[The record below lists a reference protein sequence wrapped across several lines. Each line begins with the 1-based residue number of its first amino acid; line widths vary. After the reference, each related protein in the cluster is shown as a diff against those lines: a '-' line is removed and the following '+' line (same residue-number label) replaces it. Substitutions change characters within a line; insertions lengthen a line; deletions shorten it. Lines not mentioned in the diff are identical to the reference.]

1 MNIFVFRGSL
11 PAGLA
16 LLCMSMAHGQP
27 APSQLDLIDVADDLY
42 VIHNVAAPGNV
53 TVLVTDEGVLLVD
66 DKFERDFEGM
76 MRIVR
81 SITDQP
87 VRYIVNTHHHGDHTG
102 SNAMFASTGA
112 EIVASERAR
121 AKMVEAG
128 MPGLP
133 VFTMDDRARIHI
145 GGKVVDLMYLG
156 RGHTDGDIVI
166 YLPQYRLLVAGDLFT
181 YGSAT
186 PQLIDY
192 AGGGSAKDWTDTL
205 DEILKLD
212 FDTVVPGHGDVTNKA
227 EMRKF
232 RDSTLALRTRAQELI
247 RGGSSREQLE
257 AALRREFGWEDL
269 HLARGLD
276 GLFGELR

>member
-1 MNIFVFRGSL
+1 
-11 PAGLA
+11 
-16 LLCMSMAHGQP
+16 
-27 APSQLDLIDVADDLY
+27 
-42 VIHNVAAPGNV
+42 
-53 TVLVTDEGVLLVD
+53 
-66 DKFERDFEGM
+66 
-76 MRIVR
+76 
-81 SITDQP
+81 
-87 VRYIVNTHHHGDHTG
+87 
-102 SNAMFASTGA
+102 
-112 EIVASERAR
+112 
-121 AKMVEAG
+121 MVEAG

-133 VFTMDDRARIHI
+133 VFTMEDRARMHV

-166 YLPQYRLLVAGDLFT
+166 YLPQYRVLVAGDLFT

-205 DEILKLD
+205 DKILQLD
-212 FDTVVPGHGDVTNKA
+212 FDTVIPGHGDVTNKA

-257 AALRREFGWEDL
+257 AALRREFGWQEL
-269 HLARGLD
+269 HLTRGLD

>member
-1 MNIFVFRGSL
+1 MSVSENRVFLAASV
-11 PAGLA
+11 A
-16 LLCMSMAHGQP
+16 LLCVSAAHGQP
-27 APSQLDLIDVADDLY
+27 PTSQLDRVDVADGLY

-53 TVLVTDEGVLLVD
+53 TVLVTNEGVLLVD
-66 DKFERDFEGM
+66 DKFERDFEGI

-87 VRYIVNTHHHGDHTG
+87 VRYVVNTHHHGDHTG

-121 AKMVEAG
+121 TKMVEAG

-133 VFTMDDRARIHI
+133 VFTMEDRARMHV

-166 YLPQYRLLVAGDLFT
+166 YLPQYRVLVAGDLFT

-205 DEILKLD
+205 DKILQLD
-212 FDTVVPGHGDVTNKA
+212 FDTVIPGHGDVTNKA

-257 AALRREFGWEDL
+257 AALRREFGWQEL
-269 HLARGLD
+269 HLTRGLD